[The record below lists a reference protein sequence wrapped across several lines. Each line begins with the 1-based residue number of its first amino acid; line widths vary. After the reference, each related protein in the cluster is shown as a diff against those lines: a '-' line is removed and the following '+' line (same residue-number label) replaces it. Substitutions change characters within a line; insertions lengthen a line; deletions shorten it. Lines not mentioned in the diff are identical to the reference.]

1 MKRPEGFDRPPAREQ
16 PKPAPQ
22 KPAAQKPAAQKPV
35 PQKPA
40 PQRPEKPTAGPKAT
54 KAPKAP
60 RSAREPKPEKIAKPP
75 REDHGAAARELR
87 KAEAARRRYE
97 RSEVRRF
104 TRRSRR
110 RRITLVVVGVVFLLT
125 GALITAAVYSPAL
138 SLKHITISGTSR
150 VDQKAVLHAVDGQLG
165 KPLALVDF
173 TAIHAALA
181 KFPLIR
187 SYVTE
192 SVPPDTL
199 VIRISERTPI
209 GVIQSAAGFT
219 VVDAAGVELQQS
231 QTRPPGLPIITSD
244 AALTKSAAFAAS
256 VQVLIALPPA
266 LLATVDTITAHTTDD
281 VTFTLTTGQTVTW
294 GSADQSAFKAEVL
307 ANLIKANG
315 SPTATY
321 NVAAPN
327 QAVVGSK

>member
-1 MKRPEGFDRPPAREQ
+1 M
-16 PKPAPQ
+16 
-22 KPAAQKPAAQKPV
+22 
-35 PQKPA
+35 
-40 PQRPEKPTAGPKAT
+40 
-54 KAPKAP
+54 
-60 RSAREPKPEKIAKPP
+60 
-75 REDHGAAARELR
+75 
-87 KAEAARRRYE
+87 
-97 RSEVRRF
+97 
-104 TRRSRR
+104 
-110 RRITLVVVGVVFLLT
+110 VVGVVFLLT

-138 SLKHITISGTSR
+138 SLRHITISGTSR
-150 VDQKAVLHAVDGQLG
+150 IDQKTLLAAVDGQLG
-165 KPLALVDF
+165 TPLALVDF
-173 TAIHAALA
+173 DTIHRELE

-209 GVIQSAAGFT
+209 GVIQNAESFT

-231 QTRPPGLPIITSD
+231 ATRPPGLPIITSD
-244 AALTKSAAFAAS
+244 AALTKSTAFAAS
-256 VQVLIALPPA
+256 VEVLIALPAP

-294 GSADQSAFKAEVL
+294 GSSSQSAYKAEVL

-315 SPTATY
+315 SASATY

-327 QAVVGSK
+327 QAVVGSR

>member
-22 KPAAQKPAAQKPV
+22 KPVAQQPASRVATSK
-35 PQKPA
+35 
-40 PQRPEKPTAGPKAT
+40 PEKPTAAP

-60 RSAREPKPEKIAKPP
+60 KPPKAERTPKPEKTAKPA
-75 REDHGAAARELR
+75 RAEHGVAARELR

-307 ANLIKANG
+307 ASLIKANG

>member
-1 MKRPEGFDRPPAREQ
+1 VKRPEGFDRAQAPDQPKKPEQ
-16 PKPAPQ
+16 PKQVAP
-22 KPAAQKPAAQKPV
+22 KPAAKPT
-35 PQKPA
+35 A
-40 PQRPEKPTAGPKAT
+40 PRPEKAPSAPNIPKSERE
-54 KAPKAP
+54 P
-60 RSAREPKPEKIAKPP
+60 RRERAPKPEKTAPP
-75 REDHGAAARELR
+75 ARADHGAAARDLR

-110 RRITLVVVGVVFLLT
+110 RRITLVVVGIVFVLT

-138 SLKHITISGTSR
+138 SLKHITVSGTSR
-150 VDQKAVLHAVDGQLG
+150 VDQKAVLSAVDGQLG

-173 TAIHAALA
+173 SAIHSALA

-231 QTRPPGLPIITSD
+231 QTRPPGLPIVTSD

-315 SPTATY
+315 SPSATY

>member
-1 MKRPEGFDRPPAREQ
+1 VKRPEGFDRAQAPEQ
-16 PKPAPQ
+16 PK
-22 KPAAQKPAAQKPV
+22 KPEQ
-35 PQKPA
+35 
-40 PQRPEKPTAGPKAT
+40 PKQV
-54 KAPKAP
+54 AP
-60 RSAREPKPEKIAKPP
+60 RPAAKPP
-75 REDHGAAARELR
+75 APRPERAPSAPKSPKSPKSERAPRRERVPTPEKSAPPSRADHGAAARDLR

-110 RRITLVVVGVVFLLT
+110 RRITLVVVGIVFVLT

-165 KPLALVDF
+165 TPLALVDF

-231 QTRPPGLPIITSD
+231 QTRPPGLPIVTSD

-315 SPTATY
+315 SPAATY

>member
-1 MKRPEGFDRPPAREQ
+1 M
-16 PKPAPQ
+16 
-22 KPAAQKPAAQKPV
+22 
-35 PQKPA
+35 
-40 PQRPEKPTAGPKAT
+40 
-54 KAPKAP
+54 
-60 RSAREPKPEKIAKPP
+60 
-75 REDHGAAARELR
+75 
-87 KAEAARRRYE
+87 
-97 RSEVRRF
+97 
-104 TRRSRR
+104 
-110 RRITLVVVGVVFLLT
+110 VVVGAVFVLT
-125 GALITAAVYSPAL
+125 GALVTAAVYSPAL
-138 SLKHITISGTSR
+138 SLKHITVTGTSR
-150 VDQKAVLHAVDGQLG
+150 VDQAAVVRAVDGQLG

-173 TAIHAALA
+173 SAIHAALA

-199 VIRISERTPI
+199 VIRVSERTPI

-219 VVDAAGVELQQS
+219 VVDAAGVELAQS
-231 QTRPPGLPIITSD
+231 ETRPAGLPIVTSD

-307 ANLIKANG
+307 ADLIKANG